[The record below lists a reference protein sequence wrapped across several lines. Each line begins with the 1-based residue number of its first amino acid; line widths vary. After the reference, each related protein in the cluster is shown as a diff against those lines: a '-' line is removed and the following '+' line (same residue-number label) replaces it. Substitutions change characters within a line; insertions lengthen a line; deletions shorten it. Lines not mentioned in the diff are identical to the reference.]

1 MPCFARCPTID
12 SPPPIGPYMRFSALP
27 LTLAALFLTGV
38 PLASAQKEP
47 DKVKAVLVGGPD
59 VGRRAPDFSLPWA
72 TREGVGPV
80 EAPYQLASDRGKTVV
95 VAFYPRDF
103 TKGCTAELR
112 TFAEQYDSLF
122 GPDVVVVGISTDSV
136 ETHSRFAAS
145 LGLPFRLLSDPD
157 QRVSKQ
163 YASKDAGGYN
173 RRTVYVIGPDG
184 KVKFRNLQF
193 NALNPQD
200 YAELRAALRAPH
212 GS

>member
-1 MPCFARCPTID
+1 
-12 SPPPIGPYMRFSALP
+12 MRFFSLQLAMTALVAGTP
-27 LTLAALFLTGV
+27 ALV
-38 PLASAQKEP
+38 AQNESKP
-47 DKVKAVLVGGPD
+47 IRVISGGPE

-72 TREGVGPV
+72 NKDGVGPV

-103 TKGCTAELR
+103 TKGCTAQMR

-122 GPDVVVVGISTDSV
+122 GPDVVLVGISTDSV
-136 ETHSRFAAS
+136 ETHGRFAAS

-163 YASKDAGGYN
+163 YASKDPEGYN
-173 RRTVYVIGPDG
+173 RRTVYVVGPDG
-184 KVKFRNLQF
+184 RVKFRNLSF
-193 NALNPQD
+193 NALDPRD
-200 YAELRAALRAPH
+200 YAELRAAVRSSTR